1 MQKMRLFG
9 KFSYTSY
16 SALTHRFGLIL
27 LSEYFTDLSVK
38 NSQSSRVK
46 ELANFKN
53 PPTLGCILATLI

>member
-1 MQKMRLFG
+1 MQDTQ
-9 KFSYTSY
+9 KFTATYYTHC